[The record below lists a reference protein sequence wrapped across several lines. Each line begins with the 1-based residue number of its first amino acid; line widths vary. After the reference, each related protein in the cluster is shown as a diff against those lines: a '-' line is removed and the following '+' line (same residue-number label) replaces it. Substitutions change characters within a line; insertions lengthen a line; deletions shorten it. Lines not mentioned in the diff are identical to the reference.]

1 MKAYRLNDFTGTK
14 DLVQVAEAIPR
25 PQRGEVLIGVRAVSL
40 NFRDIAMLRNQYP
53 VPHLKGLIPT
63 SDAAGEVVDVG
74 EDVYRFAVG
83 DRVMS
88 VFHPAWHGGR
98 LPTNVNRQAYGA
110 ASNGWLVEYKVVNQ
124 EDLVAIPENLS
135 YEEAATL
142 PCAALT
148 AWSALTLG
156 EPIRAGHSVL
166 IQGTGGVSIFGLQL
180 AKSLGATVIATTS
193 SSKKAEHLKQ
203 LGADEVINYVTD
215 PKWGSS
221 VRALTGGNGVDRVIE
236 VGGPGTINESLVAV
250 RFGGEISAIG
260 FLNGEDRK
268 IDFFTLFGSGATFRH
283 ISVGSREGL
292 EDLLSAVSM
301 SNIRPVIDRVFDFE
315 DARDAF
321 SYVDQGSH
329 FGKVVIRLPHS

>member
-1 MKAYRLNDFTGTK
+1 MNDFTGTD
-14 DLVQVAEAIPR
+14 DLVQVTEAIPR

-74 EDVYRFAVG
+74 EDVYRFALG
-83 DRVMS
+83 DRVMG

-98 LPTNVNRQAYGA
+98 MPRNINRQAYGA
-110 ASNGWLVEYKVVNQ
+110 ASDGWLVEYKVVNQ
-124 EDLVAIPENLS
+124 EDLVAIPESLS

-156 EPIRAGHSVL
+156 EPIRSGHSVL
-166 IQGTGGVSIFGLQL
+166 VQGTGGVSIFGLQL
-180 AKSLGATVIATTS
+180 AKNLGATVIATTS
-193 SSKKAEHLKQ
+193 NSMKAERLKE

-215 PKWGSS
+215 SNWGSS
-221 VRALTGGNGVDRVIE
+221 VRAITGGNGVDRVLE
-236 VGGPGTINESLVAV
+236 VGGPGTLSESLVAV

-260 FLNGEDRK
+260 FLDGCDRK
-268 IDFFTLFGSGATFRH
+268 IDFFSLFGSGAIFRH

-292 EDLLSAVSM
+292 EDLSSAVSM
-301 SNIRPVIDRVFDFE
+301 SNIRPVIDRAFDFD

-321 SYVDQGSH
+321 SYVNQGTH
-329 FGKVVIRLPHS
+329 FGKVVIRLPQN